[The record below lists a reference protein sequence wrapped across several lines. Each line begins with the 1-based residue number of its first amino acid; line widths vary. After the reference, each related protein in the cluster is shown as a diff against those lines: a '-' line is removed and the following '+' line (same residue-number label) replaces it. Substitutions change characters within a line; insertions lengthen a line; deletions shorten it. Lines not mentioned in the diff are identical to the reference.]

1 MNGKATSFG
10 RALGLKTGATRI
22 NKSQV
27 TRRKGLTP
35 VISTLIIISV
45 TLTTSISTAFWMR
58 SAGYVFTGF
67 EKLEC
72 KSANPSYDYPSR
84 TWKIS
89 IVVQNVGTMAS
100 KIVQVYAN
108 EVALSPGVTNPAPG
122 NGGSDIS
129 IDGVSIN
136 QGATISFNI
145 YCRQGGQS
153 QPFST
158 LVGRQTLL
166 IKFATEEGHEYI
178 QICELCPPAA

>member
-1 MNGKATSFG
+1 MNGKATIFG
-10 RALGLKTGATRI
+10 RARGLKTGATRM

-45 TLTTSISTAFWMR
+45 TLTTSISTAYWMR
-58 SAGYVFTGF
+58 SMGDVFTGF

-72 KSANPSYDYPSR
+72 KSANPSYDYASR

-89 IVVQNVGTMAS
+89 IVVKNVGTRAS
-100 KIVQVYAN
+100 TIIQAYAN

-129 IDGVSIN
+129 SSGVSID
-136 QGATISFNI
+136 QGATTSFNI
-145 YCRQGGQS
+145 YCRQGGLS

-166 IKFATEEGHEYI
+166 IKFATEEGHEYV